1 MCRLPDPKD
10 VAELFRWLAA
20 REKEAFG
27 EIAMRLRDELRQFAR
42 RRLERNP
49 ELSAIYDEDDA
60 WQSGLSA
67 MWNGIL
73 AGNLAPPDG
82 IGRFL
87 RIART
92 IIGRRITAKARAE
105 RAAKRNPNA
114 NAPPDW
120 MTGPFH
126 SLVPDD
132 VNVFLLGGSLKEAQ
146 MIAEDTTMWLMSLLG
161 EKLRHVGAGAVPLRK
176 VPRGD
181 LRENGDSGAD
191 RQDHDRGHPGDLP
204 GRGAQARSVREPLAR
219 LREVA
224 CLAGRRSTAV
234 GQARAIVNLPH
245 RATVLKETLQFRK
258 SLTSWLL
265 HRGLRQNGGIVPNR

>member
-1 MCRLPDPKD
+1 MGHLPDPRD
-10 VAELFRWLAA
+10 IAELFRRLAA

-27 EIAMRLRDELRQFAR
+27 EIAMRLRDQLRQFAR
-42 RRLERNP
+42 KRLERNP

-60 WQSGLSA
+60 WQSGVSA

-82 IGRFL
+82 IGSFL

-132 VNVFLLGGSLKEAQ
+132 VNVFRLDESLREAQ

-161 EKLRHVGAGAVPLRK
+161 PKLRHV
-176 VPRGD
+176 
-181 LRENGDSGAD
+181 
-191 RQDHDRGHPGDLP
+191 
-204 GRGAQARSVREPLAR
+204 AQERFLY
-219 LREVA
+219 
-224 CLAGRRSTAV
+224 G
-234 GQARAIVNLPH
+234 
-245 RATVLKETLQFRK
+245 K
-258 SLTSWLL
+258 SLEEISAKTGIPVRTVKIMIEDIRGIWQDAA
-265 HRGLRQNGGIVPNR
+265 RGLDL